1 MSATGKALHKA
12 VDRHKDKYIT
22 SQGNDNLLEA
32 YKIEMPSQAGNSNN
46 HSK

>member
-1 MSATGKALHKA
+1 MSAICTALHKA
-12 VDRHKDKYIT
+12 VDRHKDKYRT

-32 YKIEMPSQAGNSNN
+32 YKIEMPSQVGNSNN